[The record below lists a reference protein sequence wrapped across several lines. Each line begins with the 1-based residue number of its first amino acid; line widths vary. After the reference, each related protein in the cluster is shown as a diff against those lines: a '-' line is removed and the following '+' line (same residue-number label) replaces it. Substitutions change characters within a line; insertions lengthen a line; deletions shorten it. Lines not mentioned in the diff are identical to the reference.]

1 MHEHA
6 QQGIDKL
13 QHIERGSRLTTSDG
27 DHVVHTAAA
36 QLPDERR
43 QRLRPFKGA
52 MVGRRPSAAPGKAA
66 SSDCRRAWL
75 AGERAGAMTVAPA
88 SRKARTIP
96 EPTMPALL

>member
-52 MVGRRPSAAPGKAA
+52 MVGQGHVQAALCCPRQGRQLRLQAG
-66 SSDCRRAWL
+66 L
-75 AGERAGAMTVAPA
+75 AGGRAGRGDD
-88 SRKARTIP
+88 SGARLKEGP
-96 EPTMPALL
+96 HHP